1 MDLTKRKAAVR
12 VIFNTREIGILSVA
26 ILVFIILSLASPH
39 FLRVENLL
47 LVARQISI
55 LSIIATGMTFIFIA
69 REIDLSVG
77 SIYGFLVVTLAFLIT
92 RTTMSPWVAMGIII
106 IFGAVIGLVNGL
118 FTTMFGMP
126 SFIVTLGMLGILR
139 GGALLLSGA
148 WPIIIKLPEEH
159 SFLNVTAG
167 HVFKIVPAQIF
178 WMIGIMLVAGFIL
191 SKTRFGAHVYATGGN
206 EEAARL
212 SGIPTKRIKI
222 ISFMITGVL
231 CGVAAALLL
240 GQIKSAFPLAGSGFE
255 IDVIAAVVIGGTQLF
270 GGRGSILGTLLG
282 ALIIG
287 MITNGLVLLGVSAYV
302 EPLAKGCII
311 IIAVLINILT
321 RRK

>member
-1 MDLTKRKAAVR
+1 LKKESNVDLTKRKAVVR
-12 VIFNTREIGILSVA
+12 FIFNTREIGIFGAAL
-26 ILVFIILSLASPH
+26 IVFITLSLASPH

-55 LSIIATGMTFIFIA
+55 LSIIATGMTLIFIA
-69 REIDLSVG
+69 REID
-77 SIYGFLVVTLAFLIT
+77 
-92 RTTMSPWVAMGIII
+92 AMGIVII
-106 IFGAVIGLVNGL
+106 IGAVIGLVNGL

-139 GGALLLSGA
+139 GSALILSGA

-159 SFLNVTAG
+159 SFLNITAG
-167 HVFKIVPAQIF
+167 YVFKIVPAQIF
-178 WMIGIMLVAGFIL
+178 WMIGIMLIAGFVL

-212 SGIPTKRIKI
+212 SGIPVKRIKI
-222 ISFMITGVL
+222 ITFMITGVL
-231 CGVAAALLL
+231 CGVAATLLL
-240 GQIKSAFPLAGSGFE
+240 GQVKSAFPLAGTGFE

-287 MITNGLVLLGVSAYV
+287 MITNGLVLLGVNAYV